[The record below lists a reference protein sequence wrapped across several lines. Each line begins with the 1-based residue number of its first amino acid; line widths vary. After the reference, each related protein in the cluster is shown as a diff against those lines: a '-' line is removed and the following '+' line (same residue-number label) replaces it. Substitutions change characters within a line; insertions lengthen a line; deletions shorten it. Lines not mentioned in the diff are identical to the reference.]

1 MSTSAESAE
10 PQPGP
15 VRVAAVEREGFAITV
30 PMTWWEFDLH
40 PATRDE
46 SVRRMVAKRVKENP
60 ALAEHRDV
68 IGRFLKKAARDAYES
83 GAVYV
88 GCMAQNFGGLPLTAT
103 VTVSLV
109 GARTADGQLLPADP
123 ASIVAGLRPK
133 EAAREGDTWRKVTT
147 VEIPETGLA
156 ARTYGV
162 EDVQVPGDSR
172 TVRAV
177 LMQTFVPLPGRP
189 DKVALV
195 SGSSSVVDLADSFFD
210 VFDAVTSTFRHRET
224 QGRTG
229 QETGQETGP
238 EPGAATSTSS
248 PVS

>member
-1 MSTSAESAE
+1 M
-10 PQPGP
+10 P
-15 VRVAAVEREGFAITV
+15 VEREGFSLTV

-40 PATRDE
+40 PATRDD
-46 SVRRMVAKRVKENP
+46 SVRRLLARRVKENP

-68 IGRFLKKAARDAYES
+68 LGRFLRKAARDAYES
-83 GAVYV
+83 GAVYI
-88 GCMAQNFGGLPLTAT
+88 GCMAQNFDTLPLTAS

-109 GARTADGQLLPADP
+109 GARTADGTALPADP

-156 ARTYGV
+156 ARTYGI
-162 EDVQVPGDSR
+162 EDVAVPGDSR

-177 LMQTFVPLPGRP
+177 LMQTFVPLPGHS

-195 SGSSSVVDLADSFFD
+195 AASSSVVDLAEPFFD
-210 VFDAVTSTFRHRET
+210 VFDAVTSTFRYR
-224 QGRTG
+224 
-229 QETGQETGP
+229 
-238 EPGAATSTSS
+238 EPGAAGAAST
-248 PVS
+248 PVG

>member
-1 MSTSAESAE
+1 M
-10 PQPGP
+10 P
-15 VRVAAVEREGFAITV
+15 VEREGFTLTV

-40 PATRDE
+40 PATRDD
-46 SVRRMVAKRVKENP
+46 SVRRLLARRVKENP

-68 IGRFLKKAARDAYES
+68 LGRFLKKAARDAYES
-83 GAVYV
+83 GAVYI
-88 GCMAQNFGGLPLTAT
+88 GCMAQNFDTLPLTAS

-109 GARTADGQLLPADP
+109 GARTADGTALPADP

-156 ARTYGV
+156 ARTYGI
-162 EDVQVPGDSR
+162 EDVAVPGDSR

-177 LMQTFVPLPGRP
+177 LMQTFIPLPGHT

-195 SGSSSVVDLADSFFD
+195 AASSSVVDLAEPFFD
-210 VFDAVTSTFRHRET
+210 VFDAVTSTFRYR
-224 QGRTG
+224 
-229 QETGQETGP
+229 
-238 EPGAATSTSS
+238 EPGAAGAAST
-248 PVS
+248 PVG

>member
-1 MSTSAESAE
+1 MSTQNGS
-10 PQPGP
+10 GP
-15 VRVAAVEREGFAITV
+15 AVRVMPVEREGFSLTV

-40 PATRDE
+40 PATRDD
-46 SVRRMVAKRVKENP
+46 SVRRLLARRVKENP

-68 IGRFLKKAARDAYES
+68 LGRFLRKAARDAYES
-83 GAVYV
+83 GAVYI
-88 GCMAQNFGGLPLTAT
+88 GCMAQNFDTLPLTAS

-109 GARTADGQLLPADP
+109 GARTADGTALPADP

-156 ARTYGV
+156 ARTYGI
-162 EDVQVPGDSR
+162 EDVAVPGDSR

-177 LMQTFVPLPGRP
+177 LMQTFVPLPGHS

-195 SGSSSVVDLADSFFD
+195 AASSSVVDLAEPFFD
-210 VFDAVTSTFRHRET
+210 VFDAVTSTFRYR
-224 QGRTG
+224 
-229 QETGQETGP
+229 
-238 EPGAATSTSS
+238 EPGAAGAAST
-248 PVS
+248 PVG

>member
-1 MSTSAESAE
+1 MSTPDAGA
-10 PQPGP
+10 
-15 VRVAAVEREGFAITV
+15 VRVMPVEREGFSLTV

-40 PATRDE
+40 PATRDD
-46 SVRRMVAKRVKENP
+46 SVRRLLARRVKENP

-68 IGRFLKKAARDAYES
+68 LGRFLKKAARDAYES
-83 GAVYV
+83 GAVYI
-88 GCMAQNFGGLPLTAT
+88 GCMAQNFDRLPLTAS

-109 GARTADGQLLPADP
+109 GARDAEGRPLPADP

-162 EDVQVPGDSR
+162 EDVAVPGDPR
-172 TVRAV
+172 AVRAV

-189 DKVALV
+189 GQVALV
-195 SGSSSVVDLADSFFD
+195 AGSSSVVDLADAFFD
-210 VFDAVTSTFRHRET
+210 VFDAVTSTFRYR
-224 QGRTG
+224 
-229 QETGQETGP
+229 
-238 EPGAATSTSS
+238 EPGAALPAS
-248 PVS
+248 PL